1 MLIELLDG
9 GILEVKSDTWSKRGC
24 STCDYG
30 SSYVNEFEIELTS
43 GDAYIEI
50 DNMYEYAMSEG
61 SMMEIM
67 LKNIE
72 VIKTMNESDFVD
84 WLKIKIEEE
93 VEENYCDKDDVSFN
107 FVMK

>member
-9 GILEVKSDTWSKRGC
+9 GILEVKSDTWSERGC
-24 STCDYG
+24 NTCDYG
-30 SSYVNEFEIELTS
+30 SSYVNEFEVELTS
-43 GDAYIEI
+43 SDVYIEI

-72 VIKTMNESDFVD
+72 EIKTMSESSFID
-84 WLKIKIEEE
+84 WLKAKIEKE
-93 VEENYCDKDDVSFN
+93 VEENYCDKDDVTFN
-107 FVMK
+107 FVTK